1 MAFPEEFLRE
11 LRDNNDIVSV
21 AQGYVELKRVGARYS
36 CKCPFHSDDSPSCVF
51 YPDTNSF
58 FCFGCHAGGDVVT
71 FVRLIEN
78 LDYPEAVKF
87 LAQRAGMALPEDRAD
102 GSDGLRRRL
111 YEMNRAA
118 GRYFHEKL
126 FSPEGARGLDYL
138 RRRGLSDHT
147 IRHFGLGYAA
157 DDYHDLHYYMRSKG
171 YSDFDLADAAL
182 LARNNNKMYDK
193 FRDRVMFPIFDQ
205 RGNVVAFGG
214 RALKEGERAKYLNSD
229 ETKVFQKREMLY
241 ALNYAKNSKKDYFI
255 LCEGYMDVISM
266 HQAGFDSAVATLG
279 TAITPE
285 QARLIERMGK
295 KKVILSYDSDAPG
308 QAAATRGINL
318 LAQVGVKAMVLK
330 MDGAKDPDEFIKK
343 YGADAFGHLVENSGN
358 AIDFEMDKLA
368 AGLDMMTED
377 GKSVYIKKAVQ
388 FLAGITNELDRNVYI
403 SRAAR
408 LSDIPAQTVRTAVDG
423 EIARRKRRSDRDFR
437 RELIHPGNND
447 KINPEAYKLPRE
459 EKAERGII
467 CALYHNPEKLDR
479 ILGKLTG
486 GFVTN
491 FNKRVFDHL
500 AKMVRNGITPDISLF
515 NEEFAGGEMGRI
527 VATVSDDMLAYD
539 NDALQDYINTLNEYS
554 AGAARK
560 DAASMT
566 DDDMRR
572 LAEELKEKKK

>member
-11 LRDNNDIVSV
+11 LRDNNDIISV

-437 RELIHPGNND
+437 RGLIHPGNND

-491 FNKRVFDHL
+491 FNKRVFDYL
-500 AKMVRNGITPDISLF
+500 VKMVRNGITPDISLF

>member
-1 MAFPEEFLRE
+1 MAFSEDFLRE
-11 LRDNNDIVSV
+11 LRDNNDIISV
-21 AQGYVELKRVGARYS
+21 AQSYVELKRVGSRYS

-87 LAQRAGMALPEDRAD
+87 LAQRAGMSLPEDRAD
-102 GSDGLRRRL
+102 GSDVLRRKL
-111 YEMNRAA
+111 YEMNRVA

-126 FSPEGARGLDYL
+126 FSPQGARGLEYL

-147 IRHFGLGYAA
+147 IKRFGLGYAA
-157 DDYHDLHYYMRSKG
+157 DDYHDLHYYMRSRG
-171 YSDFDLADAAL
+171 YSDYDLADGAL
-182 LARNNNKMYDK
+182 LARNNNRMYDK

-285 QARLIERMGK
+285 QARLIARMGK
-295 KKVILSYDSDAPG
+295 KNVILSYDSDAPG

-318 LAQVGVKAMVLK
+318 LAQVGIRAMVLK

-343 YGADAFGHLVENSGN
+343 YGADAFGHLIESSGN
-358 AIDFEMDKLA
+358 AIDFEMDKLT

-377 GKSVYIKKAVQ
+377 GKSAYIKKAVG
-388 FLAGITNELDRNVYI
+388 FLAGITNELDRNIYI

-408 LSDIPAQTVRTAVDG
+408 LSDIPAETVRTAVDG
-423 EIARRKRRSDRDFR
+423 EIKRRKRRSDKDFR
-437 RELIHPGNND
+437 RELIHPRNND

-479 ILGKLTG
+479 ILEKLSG
-486 GFVTN
+486 GFVTD
-491 FNKRVFDHL
+491 FNKRVFEHL
-500 AKMVRNGITPDISLF
+500 VKMVRNGTTPDISLF
-515 NEEFAGGEMGRI
+515 NEEFESGEMGRI
-527 VATVSDDMLAYD
+527 TAIVSDDMLAYD
-539 NDALQDYINTLNEYS
+539 NDALKDYIKTLNEYS
-554 AGAARK
+554 ADAERK

-566 DDDMRR
+566 ADDMLR
-572 LAEELKEKKK
+572 LAQELKEKKK

>member
-1 MAFPEEFLRE
+1 MAFPEEFMRE
-11 LRDNNDIVSV
+11 LRDNNDIISV
-21 AQGYVELKRVGARYS
+21 AQGYVELKRVGSRYS

-78 LDYPEAVKF
+78 LDYPEAVRF
-87 LAQRAGMALPEDRAD
+87 LAQRAGMPLPEDRAD
-102 GSDGLRRRL
+102 GSDTLRRKL
-111 YEMNRAA
+111 YEMNRTA

-126 FSPEGARGLDYL
+126 FSPQGARGLEYL

-147 IRHFGLGYAA
+147 IKHFGLGYAA
-157 DDYHDLHYYMRSKG
+157 DDYHDLQYYMRSKG
-171 YSDFDLADAAL
+171 YSDYDLADAAL
-182 LARNNNKMYDK
+182 LARNNNRMYDK

-285 QARLIERMGK
+285 QARLIARMGK
-295 KKVILSYDSDAPG
+295 KNVILSYDSDAPG

-318 LAQVGVKAMVLK
+318 LAQVGIRAMVLK

-343 YGADAFGHLVENSGN
+343 YGADAFGHLIKSSGN
-358 AIDFEMDKLA
+358 AIDFEMDKLT

-377 GKSVYIKKAVQ
+377 GKSAYIKKAVG
-388 FLAGITNELDRNVYI
+388 FLAGITNELDRNIYI

-408 LSDIPAQTVRTAVDG
+408 LSDIPAETVRAAVDG
-423 EIARRKRRSDRDFR
+423 EIKRRRRRSDKDIR
-437 RELIHPGNND
+437 RELIHPRNND

-467 CALYHNPEKLDR
+467 CALYHNPEKLDK
-479 ILGKLTG
+479 ILENLTG
-486 GFVTN
+486 GFVTD
-491 FNKRVFDHL
+491 FNKRVFEHL
-500 AKMVRNGITPDISLF
+500 VKMVRNGITPDISLF
-515 NEEFAGGEMGRI
+515 NEEFESGEMGRI
-527 VATVSDDMLAYD
+527 TATVSDDMLAYD
-539 NDALQDYINTLNEYS
+539 NDALKDYIKTLNEYS
-554 AGAARK
+554 ADARRK

-566 DDDMRR
+566 ADEMLR
-572 LAEELKEKKK
+572 LAQELKEKKK